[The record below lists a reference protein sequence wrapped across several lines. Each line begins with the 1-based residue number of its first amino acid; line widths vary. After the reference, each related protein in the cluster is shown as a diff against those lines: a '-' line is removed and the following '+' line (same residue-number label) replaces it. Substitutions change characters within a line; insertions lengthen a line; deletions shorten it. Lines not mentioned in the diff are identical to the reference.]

1 MRAIL
6 SDLVAE
12 QQQLDQFLQ
21 TLHDRQWRTPTPAHG
36 WTIQDTV
43 SHLAHTEEFAA
54 QVLADGQDRLEAE
67 DITDV
72 DAWTE
77 TGVELGRGRRHQEI
91 IEWWRFGRAD
101 VVDALSRKL
110 ATDRVPWLYG
120 TMSTQTFAAV
130 RLMETWAHGLDVKSA
145 ILDRITPLEQLPE
158 DDEEYVD
165 PLADTTRLRHIASL
179 GHKTL
184 PFVFERAG
192 LEYPKQGIRVEVMGP
207 FYSAWRYG
215 PEDSDQVIKGR
226 AADWCR
232 VVVQRQN
239 PEDTG
244 LTTVGE
250 HAETALQIAS
260 TY

>member
-1 MRAIL
+1 
-6 SDLVAE
+6 
-12 QQQLDQFLQ
+12 
-21 TLHDRQWRTPTPAHG
+21 
-36 WTIQDTV
+36 V

-54 QVLADGQDRLEAE
+54 QILADGEERLEAE
-67 DITDV
+67 GITDI
-72 DAWTE
+72 DEWTE

-101 VVDALSRKL
+101 VVDALSRML
-110 ATDRVPWLYG
+110 PSESVPWISG
-120 TMSTQTFAAV
+120 TLSTETFAAV
-130 RLMETWAHGLDVKSA
+130 RLMETWAHGLDVKCA
-145 ILDRITPLEQLPE
+145 ILDRITPLDQLPD
-158 DDEEYVD
+158 DDEDYVD

-239 PEDTG
+239 PEDTA
-244 LTTVGE
+244 LTAVGD

-260 TY
+260 AY